1 MSSLLPTFCGQ
12 TRTRHA
18 DRSFCVYCGS
28 GEEYQHLFLAQSSQ
42 ASFPSQA
49 PLPELA
55 PVLGAQSAP
64 IEVSDS
70 PLAVRLNPLTPS
82 NKRVAEASRDFTN
95 KRQSSAENLKRGFNA
110 SAPAMS
116 ARAGQRPG
124 QVIATEYK
132 FLVSII
138 SQPWQYDSP
147 ENERRGIINA
157 SASQRFRYRKFNF
170 LYVRN

>member
-1 MSSLLPTFCGQ
+1 MSGLLPTFCSQ

-18 DRSFCVYCGS
+18 DRSFCVYCGG

-70 PLAVRLNPLTPS
+70 PLAIRLNPLTPS
-82 NKRVAEASRDFTN
+82 HKRVAEASREP
-95 KRQSSAENLKRGFNA
+95 QAGVQCIGSSYVCPCWTE
-110 SAPAMS
+110 
-116 ARAGQRPG
+116 ARAGYCHR
-124 QVIATEYK
+124 V
-132 FLVSII
+132 
-138 SQPWQYDSP
+138 
-147 ENERRGIINA
+147 
-157 SASQRFRYRKFNF
+157 
-170 LYVRN
+170 